1 MIYAGTASILL
12 LTNPS
17 KSLIFLMLS
26 CCRNFFLEA
35 NSDLGHS
42 KCDWNLPIPYTRVF
56 SEVLLLVL
64 SFSQQLTPQT
74 ITSGINRSLSS
85 ARSLSSSAR
94 SLTSRPN
101 SGDMITL
108 VRDIN
113 RDFKINTGDTLERR
127 HRDKGDK
134 QVRDKQ
140 VRDKQ
145 VRDNSLI
152 KSITSCHV
160 CEILQYH
167 VVSMATSLSALLQ

>member
-1 MIYAGTASILL
+1 
-12 LTNPS
+12 
-17 KSLIFLMLS
+17 
-26 CCRNFFLEA
+26 
-35 NSDLGHS
+35 
-42 KCDWNLPIPYTRVF
+42 
-56 SEVLLLVL
+56 
-64 SFSQQLTPQT
+64 
-74 ITSGINRSLSS
+74 
-85 ARSLSSSAR
+85 
-94 SLTSRPN
+94 
-101 SGDMITL
+101 MITL